1 MTFRFI
7 PGLISFFALTV
18 AAGADSLPPGVFV
31 DIDAANTAPADG
43 SAGPFF
49 TEDPA
54 ASGFA
59 GGPLW
64 RKRSG
69 FGFDN
74 AGHREVFEKDANDGV
89 GDALPLVTTVAGLKP
104 GSRHAVYVAFLSVPS
119 QNWQVKAGL
128 SADRLA
134 TFTRT
139 MPEGRILDLG
149 RSGESGSN
157 RHQYLGFLGEVTV
170 PDDGILRLYSDDGD
184 GTDTTWSARSWLE
197 GFHLADPRAAAIPA
211 TAATPAAPAAAG
223 AVRPTAAAVP
233 VPAAA
238 PARLAIPA
246 GAVRIAP
253 DGAWTWF
260 NDERAIV
267 HQGSVYSG
275 YVLSDGRYGVTRYDF
290 ADGKAFHMVIST
302 PASEQRDDH
311 NNPSLTV
318 LPDGRILALYA
329 KHIAGPQFYQ
339 RTSLVPR
346 PASNADWGPEIVRPT
361 PAANTYNNTYRL
373 AGENNR
379 IYNFHRC
386 INFNPTLTISEDL
399 GATWLPSRQ
408 LIGSGSGRTRP
419 YVRLASDH
427 LKRVDIS
434 YTDGHPRDVA
444 NSLYHLYYADGAL
457 RRTDGSVIK
466 PLANI
471 PLDHDVGE
479 RGSVVYQYNDAPWRP
494 GQGADDWIPAGRAW
508 NWDVQ
513 YDPAGRPVVA
523 FQVQSD
529 NLGWSNDRIYYYYA
543 RWTGSAW
550 QKRFIAHAG
559 RPLYAAEDDYGGGMA
574 IDPQD
579 PRVVYISSNAA
590 DPFKLSD
597 IVDVPLRPQNRYELW
612 RGFTADDGLTFTW
625 TQLTL
630 DSAADNLRPI
640 VPENHGRSECVLW
653 FYGDYRSYT
662 NYAAQVVGRV
672 GEPNPA
678 YAPPRPAPANPAPAA
693 SNPVPA
699 GQETSSAKR
708 PLLRNPVRR

>member
-7 PGLISFFALTV
+7 PGILSFFALTLATR
-18 AAGADSLPPGVFV
+18 AASLPPGVFV

-54 ASGFA
+54 ASGFM

-69 FGFDN
+69 FGFDT

-128 SADRLA
+128 APDRLA

-139 MPEGRILDLG
+139 MPQGQILDLG
-149 RSGESGSN
+149 LSGESGSN

-170 PDDGILRLYSDDGD
+170 PPDGTLRLYSDDGD
-184 GTDTTWSARSWLE
+184 GTDTSWSARSWLE
-197 GFHLADPRAAAIPA
+197 GFHLAAPRAAVI
-211 TAATPAAPAAAG
+211 
-223 AVRPTAAAVP
+223 
-233 VPAAA
+233 PAAA
-238 PARLAIPA
+238 PASAEVKRPAPAAPPVARPAPLAAIPA
-246 GAVRIAP
+246 DAVRIAP

-267 HQGSVYSG
+267 HQGSIYSG

-290 ADGKAFHMVIST
+290 ADGKASHMVIST

-311 NNPSLTV
+311 NNPSLTI
-318 LPDGRILALYA
+318 LPDGRILALYS

-346 PASNADWGPEIVRPT
+346 PAADSDWGPEIVRPT
-361 PAANTYNNTYRL
+361 PAANTYANTYRL
-373 AGENNR
+373 AAENDR

-419 YVRLASDH
+419 YIRLASDH

-457 RRTDGSVIK
+457 RRSDGSVIK

-471 PLDHDVGE
+471 PLDHDAGE
-479 RGSVVYQYNDAPWRP
+479 RGSVIYQYNAEEWGP

-523 FQVQSD
+523 FQVQRD

-543 RWTGSAW
+543 RWTGTAW

-590 DPFKLSD
+590 DPFSLSN

-612 RGFTADDGLTFTW
+612 RGFTADGGLTFTW
-625 TQLTL
+625 TQLTV

-640 VPENHGRSECVLW
+640 VPENHGRTECLLW
-653 FYGDYRSYT
+653 FHGTYRSYT
-662 NYAAQVVGRV
+662 NYTAQVVGRL
-672 GEPNPA
+672 GA
-678 YAPPRPAPANPAPAA
+678 SLPPPAPAA
-693 SNPVPA
+693 TQHVSRPKAANVTPVSTTPA
-699 GQETSSAKR
+699 AGTPER
-708 PLLRNPVRR
+708 PQLRNPVRR